1 VKRRN
6 GSKRAFPIEGIDAA
20 LRRAARKALELG
32 ERTGTPVWIM
42 RNGQIVDL
50 VKERAKRRST
60 RAKKR

>member
-1 VKRRN
+1 M
-6 GSKRAFPIEGIDAA
+6 
-20 LRRAARKALELG
+20 RRAARKALELG